1 MYMNKESRMFQTTLL
16 VNKYIFLSVFKTSTK
31 EIKISDWDHYKGKY
45 SRRGQKMA
53 LSLDKHQIPLTLSL
67 PRSDW

>member
-1 MYMNKESRMFQTTLL
+1 M
-16 VNKYIFLSVFKTSTK
+16 STK
-31 EIKISDWDHYKGKY
+31 EFKFLNWDHYKGKY
-45 SRRGQKMA
+45 SKRGQKMT